1 MFMARLVFVLLLLA
15 MAGHSSATWCI
26 CKQGLSE
33 SVLQKALDY
42 ACGAGADCTLI
53 HQNGGCFNPNTV
65 LAHCNYAVNSYFQ
78 KKGQAP
84 GSCDFAGV
92 ATVTPSD
99 PSIAGCV
106 YPSSASATPT
116 TTTPKTN
123 TPTTTTTTPMGG
135 SPYVTTPNN
144 GGVLGGVGTGLG
156 PSGVGINN
164 DDSHGGLK
172 LQQSTGLFSLVVV
185 HIVFLGLMFLWG

>member
-1 MFMARLVFVLLLLA
+1 MSCNRSRKYITHIILVGNFTTLLISEIYFGYFLFWLWL
-15 MAGHSSATWCI
+15 SA
-26 CKQGLSE
+26 
-33 SVLQKALDY
+33 
-42 ACGAGADCTLI
+42 
-53 HQNGGCFNPNTV
+53 
-65 LAHCNYAVNSYFQ
+65 
-78 KKGQAP
+78 
-84 GSCDFAGV
+84 
-92 ATVTPSD
+92 VT
-99 PSIAGCV
+99 
-106 YPSSASATPT
+106 SATPT

-172 LQQSTGLFSLVVV
+172 LQQSTGMFSLVVV

>member
-1 MFMARLVFVLLLLA
+1 MLVLNLRSYFTVILFCTLYDLQCHVIGAENIFTHIILVGKFHNITNFRNLFWLLLILLWL
-15 MAGHSSATWCI
+15 SA
-26 CKQGLSE
+26 
-33 SVLQKALDY
+33 
-42 ACGAGADCTLI
+42 
-53 HQNGGCFNPNTV
+53 
-65 LAHCNYAVNSYFQ
+65 
-78 KKGQAP
+78 
-84 GSCDFAGV
+84 
-92 ATVTPSD
+92 VT
-99 PSIAGCV
+99 
-106 YPSSASATPT
+106 SATPT

-172 LQQSTGLFSLVVV
+172 LQQSTGMFSLVVV